1 MGRPSYVCTLCSE
14 HFTRKYSAKGHNQN
28 IHNGTAEIV
37 RLIDYLAGRSS
48 GQYTPDNPFWYKR
61 NNPYHNFG
69 GTVADSV
76 GNTFQPRYLPQQAP
90 LGTSQYSAGPIY
102 PARQIIDDQSYGT
115 SLPQSVIQKIHDLK
129 ALMIKYPKYH
139 TNADGII
146 RWAIYNSINGDNTL
160 LDDKLEQ
167 LRYIDSLA
175 NVKL

>member
-1 MGRPSYVCTLCSE
+1 MREPYICQYCDQRS
-14 HFTRKYSAKGHNQN
+14 TRWWNLKIHMKRKHGEYS
-28 IHNGTAEIV
+28 
-37 RLIDYLAGRSS
+37 LGRSS
-48 GQYTPDNPFWYKR
+48 GQYTP
-61 NNPYHNFG
+61 NNPYHNIG